1 MKIKPWLLVN
11 LLVLFALVACSA
23 PVGEQVLETNK
34 PVLKVLAVESFL
46 AEIAQNIA
54 GDRVKVES
62 LIPLGVDPHAFD
74 PTPRDVMKI
83 AESTVLILNGAGF
96 EAWAQK
102 TLDNAGGQRMV
113 IEASSGLK
121 SRSGREGEVAEM
133 SDPQLVDAMC
143 SQAGIEQALA
153 ITAGADSKN
162 AVDLPSESGGYT
174 LQLVQQADGRYSGSI
189 GYGTDES
196 GDFQFVTVA
205 GILQVVNTA
214 SGATLPI
221 KKTLALGCAPF
232 TQGNVIALEKGGKYI
247 LNIRDV
253 ESPEEALMTGP
264 VGGIHQHEGDPH
276 FWLDP
281 TLVVKYAENIRDGL
295 IAADPQ
301 GKDVYIKNAISYI
314 AKLNELDG
322 WIRAQ
327 VEQVPAERRLI
338 VTNHESFGYFADR
351 YGFKIIGTII
361 PSVSTSAEPSA
372 QELVR
377 LVDHIRQVGVTAIF
391 IESGASPKLAEQV
404 SAETGIKVVSDLYS
418 HSITEAGGVAPTYID
433 MMKYNV
439 NAIVAALK

>member
-1 MKIKPWLLVN
+1 MKFKPWLLVN
-11 LLVLFALVACSA
+11 WLALFALVACSTPA
-23 PVGEQVLETNK
+23 GGQVLDTNK
-34 PVLKVLAVESFL
+34 PALKILVVESFL

-54 GDRVKVES
+54 GDRVKMDS

-121 SRSGREGEVAEM
+121 SRTGREGEVAEM

-143 SQAGIEQALA
+143 SQAGREQSLA
-153 ITAGADSKN
+153 ISASADSKN
-162 AVDLPSESGGYT
+162 AVDLPVESGGYT
-174 LQLVQQADGRYSGSI
+174 LQLTQQADGRYSGSVS
-189 GYGTDES
+189 YGTDES
-196 GDFQFVTVA
+196 GHFQFVTVP
-205 GILQVVNTA
+205 GILQVVNSA
-214 SGATLPI
+214 SGAMVPI
-221 KKTLALGCAPF
+221 EKTLALGCAPF
-232 TQGNVIALEKGGKYI
+232 TQGNVVALEKGGKYI
-247 LNIRDV
+247 LNISDV
-253 ESPEEALMTGP
+253 ESPEAALMTGP
-264 VGGIHQHEGDPH
+264 AGGIHQHEGDPH

-281 TLVVKYAENIRDGL
+281 TLVVKYSENIRDGL

-301 GKDVYIKNAISYI
+301 GKQVYIKNATDYI

-322 WIRAQ
+322 WIQTQ
-327 VEQVPAERRLI
+327 VEQIPAERRLI

-377 LVDHIRQVGVTAIF
+377 LVDNIRQMGVTAIF

-404 SAETGIKVVSDLYS
+404 SAETGVKVVSDLYS
-418 HSITEAGGVAPTYID
+418 HSITEVGGVAPTYID

-439 NAIVAALK
+439 NAIVTALK

>member
-1 MKIKPWLLVN
+1 MKYKPWLLVN
-11 LLVLFALVACSA
+11 YLALFTLVACSA
-23 PVGEQVLETNK
+23 STGGQVLDANT

-54 GDRVKVES
+54 GDRVKVDS

-121 SRSGREGEVAEM
+121 SRIGREGEVAEM
-133 SDPQLVDAMC
+133 SDQQLSDAMC
-143 SQAGIEQALA
+143 SQAVSEKAVTIP
-153 ITAGADSKN
+153 AGVDSGN
-162 AVDLPSESGGYT
+162 AVDLPAESGGYT
-174 LQLVQQADGRYSGSI
+174 LQLIQQADGRYSGSVR
-189 GYGTDES
+189 YATDES
-196 GDFQFVTVA
+196 GNFQFVTVP

-214 SGATLPI
+214 SRATLPFE
-221 KKTLALGCAPF
+221 KTLALGCAPF
-232 TQGNVIALEKGGKYI
+232 TQGHVVALEKGGNYTLK
-247 LNIRDV
+247 IRDV
-253 ESPEEALMTGP
+253 ESSDAALLTGP
-264 VGGIHQHEGDPH
+264 AGGIHQHEGDPH

-295 IAADPQ
+295 ITADPQ
-301 GKDVYIKNAISYI
+301 GKQVYIKNATDYI

-322 WIRAQ
+322 WIQTQ
-327 VEQVPAERRLI
+327 VEQIPVEKRLI

-377 LVDHIRQVGVTAIF
+377 LVDHIRQMGVTAIF

-418 HSITEAGGVAPTYID
+418 HSITEAGGVAPTYIE

-439 NAIVAALK
+439 NAIVRALK